1 MISSFSPEV
10 IEQLQYYVYRLIDPR
25 DGQTFYVGKGKGNRV
40 FAHVN
45 DAMKAFNG
53 ETYEEELEDSVSL
66 KIQQIR
72 DIKNAGLEVI
82 HVIQRY
88 GLSSDEA
95 FEVEAALIDAYGQLT
110 NIQGGHASDRGV
122 NSADVLERELSYKE
136 YSEPDFPYIIIKIN
150 NKKLEERENDIYE
163 TVRSA
168 WKINV
173 EKAKRYKYC
182 FAVLNG
188 VVKNI
193 FTIEGWQE
201 DHQGRTGRFEFYGKE
216 APSDIRKMFVDKK
229 IPQSYRKK
237 GMASP
242 VLYHY

>member
-1 MISSFSPEV
+1 M
-10 IEQLQYYVYRLIDPR
+10 YRLIDPR

-45 DAMKAFNG
+45 DAMKGFNG
-53 ETYEEELEDSVSL
+53 ETYEDEFEDSISL
-66 KIQQIR
+66 KMQQIR

-82 HVIQRY
+82 HVIQRW

-122 NSADVLERELSYKE
+122 NSADVLERELKYEE
-136 YSEPDFPYIIIKIN
+136 YSEPDFPYMIIKIN
-150 NKKLEERENDIYE
+150 NKILEERENDIYE

-168 WKINV
+168 WRV
-173 EKAKRYKYC
+173 SVDKAKQYKYC

-188 VVKNI
+188 VVKNVFI
-193 FTIEGWQE
+193 IEEWHE
-201 DHQGRTGRFEFYGKE
+201 DPQGKQGRFEFSGKE
-216 APSDIRKMFVDKK
+216 APAENRDAYVNKK
-229 IPQSYRKK
+229 IPQRYRKK

-242 VLYHY
+242 VLYSQN